1 MNKDLLF
8 NSEEIFTIHHS
19 LFIIHSKR
27 GCSSAGRAVPLQG
40 IGQGFESPHL
50 HQKRGHGSEKIR
62 TFEGFWSWPEGRRQ
76 KGSKGPK
83 ENVDNRIQYVG
94 QIAREGKLSK
104 KKPKSRI
111 FIRKNKNTEW
121 WRQSKWKGSGER
133 KTWSMILEAW
143 SKKKNESER
152 RRTCSLHHV
161 KSY

>member
-50 HQKRGHGSEKIR
+50 HQ
-62 TFEGFWSWPEGRRQ
+62 TFEEVSAVDRKMEVRKVLKEDQ
-76 KGSKGPK
+76 K
-83 ENVDNRIQYVG
+83 NVDNRIQYVG
-94 QIAREGKLSK
+94 QIASEGKHSRK
-104 KKPKSRI
+104 K
-111 FIRKNKNTEW
+111 N
-121 WRQSKWKGSGER
+121 QSQDINR
-133 KTWSMILEAW
+133 V
-143 SKKKNESER
+143 KKNESG